1 MKITLIVLFISA
13 LLVILVTG
21 FWDLVSTTIYPNTTW
36 GLYNRDFF
44 ENLLVE
50 MHGSIFDLIVVGVI
64 LYWFQLKKEERGRL
78 NRAKEDLESLK
89 FYYGK
94 DSSFRFYSALRHL
107 LSLGPK
113 KVEIPEADFNHL
125 KIDDLH
131 LSDSNLIATNF
142 YKSILSGVKLEF
154 CDLEAAN
161 FIDSEIKKSTF
172 IKTNLKRARF
182 INAKLNGMNFKECD
196 IRGANFK
203 NAELKS
209 ANFRGVDCSQ
219 VNFKG
224 ANLRS
229 SNFLGALNLTP
240 EMILEAGNYK
250 DTKLPFDI

>member
-1 MKITLIVLFISA
+1 MKITLIVL
-13 LLVILVTG
+13 LVVTVLVILTTG
-21 FWDLVSTTIYPNTTW
+21 FWDFVSSTIFPNSSV

-50 MHGSIFDLIVVGVI
+50 MHGSIFDLVVVGVI
-64 LYWFQLKKEERGRL
+64 LYWFESKREEREKI
-78 NRAKEDLESLK
+78 NRAKEDLDSLK

-94 DSSFRFYSALRHL
+94 DSSYRFYSALRYL
-107 LSLGPK
+107 LSLGSNK
-113 KVEIPEADFNHL
+113 ADIPEADFNHL
-125 KIDDLH
+125 KIDGLR
-131 LSDSNLIATNF
+131 LSNSNLIATSF
-142 YKSILSGVKLEF
+142 YKSILSDVKLEL

-161 FIDSEIKKSTF
+161 FVDSVVKRSEF
-172 IKTNLKRARF
+172 IQVNLKRAKF

-196 IRGANFK
+196 VRGANFK

-224 ANLRS
+224 ADLRS
-229 SNFLGALNLTP
+229 ANFLDALNLTP